1 MASKDSFLEN
11 KDAEF
16 KFLDSKI
23 KSLEEVLIEKDSIIN
38 NLTQQVK
45 YIALKF
51 AAIGRAHESSEK

>member
-45 YIALKF
+45 DIALKF
-51 AAIGRAHESSEK
+51 AVIGRAHESPEK

>member
-23 KSLEEVLIEKDSIIN
+23 KSLKEVLIEKDSIIN

-45 YIALKF
+45 DIALKF
-51 AAIGRAHESSEK
+51 AATGRAHESPEK